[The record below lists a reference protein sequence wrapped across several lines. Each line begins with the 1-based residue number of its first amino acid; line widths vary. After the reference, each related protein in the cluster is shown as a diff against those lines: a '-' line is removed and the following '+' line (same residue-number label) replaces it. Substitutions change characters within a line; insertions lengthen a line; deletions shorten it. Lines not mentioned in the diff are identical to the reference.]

1 MTPRQPYAIT
11 SRVFLLA
18 AQDLLAQDDLLQAP
32 EKGWGAAAQMVK
44 AVADQKGWQHNGHAY
59 LFRTLRQLVE
69 ETKDNQIDTL
79 FHVANHLHVNFY
91 ENIMDRELVEVGLV
105 SVRELVEKLE
115 QLLR

>member
-1 MTPRQPYAIT
+1 
-11 SRVFLLA
+11 
-18 AQDLLAQDDLLQAP
+18 
-32 EKGWGAAAQMVK
+32 
-44 AVADQKGWQHNGHAY
+44 
-59 LFRTLRQLVE
+59 VE
-69 ETKDNQIDTL
+69 ETEDNQIDTL